1 MQIFDCF
8 MYFNEDLIL
17 DVRLNYLNQFV
28 DKFVIVESTFNH
40 RGQEKKLNFNINNF
54 SKFKNKIQYII
65 LDSHPPNIEKVNKN
79 DSENAKSNKYIL
91 NGYKR
96 DHFQRNHISNGI
108 KNADKNDI
116 IIISD
121 IDEIPNLEKINL
133 TEIQNSLILFNQK
146 MCYYKF
152 NLFQKDYNWVGSRA
166 CKKKNL
172 ISPQWLRD
180 VKPKKYPQWRLDT
193 FFSKNKYTN
202 ITFVNDGGW
211 HFSYLNTPELIEQ
224 KLKSYTHHR
233 EYDLNPIG
241 VKNIEMRIKNRE
253 SVYNLSSDK
262 RENQFSSGVKLEIM
276 DLSNLPSYIK
286 ENKEKYSK
294 WIEK

>member
-8 MYFNEDLIL
+8 MYFNEDLVL
-17 DVRLNYLNQFV
+17 ELRLNYLNKFV
-28 DKFVIVESTFNH
+28 DHFVIIESTFNH
-40 RGQEKKLNFNINNF
+40 RGQKKNLNFNIKKF
-54 SKFKNKIQYII
+54 SKFEKKIKYFI
-65 LDSHPPNIEKVNKN
+65 LDSQPPNLEIINKD
-79 DSENAKSNKYIL
+79 DSENDKSKKYIL

-108 KNADKNDI
+108 KDANQDDI
-116 IIISD
+116 IIVSD
-121 IDEIPNLEKINL
+121 IDEIPNLEKL
-133 TEIQNSLILFNQK
+133 DFRKIQDDLIFFNQK

-152 NLFQKDYNWVGSRA
+152 NLYQKDYNWTGSRA

-172 ISPQWLRD
+172 LSPQWIRD
-180 VKPKKYPQWRLDT
+180 IKPKKYSKWRLDT
-193 FFSKNKYTN
+193 YFSKHKYSN
-202 ITFVNDGGW
+202 ISLINNGGW

-241 VKNIEMRIKNRE
+241 IENIENRIKNRM

-262 RENQFSSGVKLEIM
+262 RDNQFAEGVKLAIM
-276 DLSNLPSYIK
+276 DNEDLPSYIYQNLNQYK
-286 ENKEKYSK
+286 E
-294 WIEK
+294 WLA

>member
-1 MQIFDCF
+1 
-8 MYFNEDLIL
+8 MYYNEDVVLEL
-17 DVRLNYLNQFV
+17 RLNYLNQFV
-28 DKFVIVESTFNH
+28 DEFVIVESTFNH

-54 SKFKNKIQYII
+54 SKFKDKIKYLI
-65 LDSHPPNIEKVNKN
+65 LDSHPPDIEIVNDN
-79 DSENAKSNKYIL
+79 DLEDDKSRKYIL

-96 DHFQRNHISNGI
+96 DHFQRNYLIHGI
-108 KNADKNDI
+108 NNADPDDI

-121 IDEIPNLEKINL
+121 IDEIPNLEKVNL
-133 TEIQNSLILFNQK
+133 KEVQNQLFLFNQK

-152 NLFQKDYNWVGSRA
+152 NLFQKNYNWVGSRA

-172 ISPQWLRD
+172 LTPQWLRD
-180 VKPKKYPQWRLDT
+180 VKPKNYPKWRLDT
-193 FFSKNKYTN
+193 YFSKNKYN
-202 ITFVNDGGW
+202 NVHFVNDGGW

-241 VKNIEMRIKNRE
+241 VTNIEERIKNRE

-262 RENQFSSGVKLEIM
+262 RENQFSTGVKLEIM
-276 DLSNLPSYIK
+276 NFNDLPNTIKNNKNKYI
-286 ENKEKYSK
+286 EWLAE
-294 WIEK
+294 